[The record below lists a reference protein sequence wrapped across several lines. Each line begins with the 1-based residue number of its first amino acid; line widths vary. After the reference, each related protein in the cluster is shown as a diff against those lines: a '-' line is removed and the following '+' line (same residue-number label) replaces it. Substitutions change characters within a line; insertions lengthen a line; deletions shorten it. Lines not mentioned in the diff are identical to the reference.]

1 MKYFNIKFLFISLF
15 IFHGL
20 KISANVFEGYTLF
33 TNGNSQGA
41 TTYLINNNY
50 EIINSWEHS
59 SGVMG
64 ITYLFPDSTLLV
76 PLQVENPFM
85 TSLGPEGG
93 WFQKLDWYGNVKWEY
108 YYYTQ
113 NFQPHHDI
121 EPLPNGNFLVI
132 GWERKTEEETLNIGR
147 IQTNGEFW
155 PLKIVE
161 IDPIGQDSGQVVWEW
176 KIWDHL
182 IQDADSTLSNFGPIS
197 DHPDLI
203 NVNLGNMPQNNH
215 DWLHT
220 NSIDYNEMYDQIVF
234 SSRRLDEFFVID
246 HSTTTDQAAG
256 DSGGISG
263 KGGNILYRWGNPQN
277 YGRGTENDRML
288 NAQHGVNWVPINY
301 PGGNNILI
309 FNNNPSGTS
318 DGNSIVIELVPPMEE
333 NGQYFIS
340 PGSAFGPSEYYWSFG
355 GDSSFFSNIQSGAFR
370 LPNGNTIVTV
380 TEENYLFEVDSD
392 LQIVWEYFLDTDQ
405 NLTGVTARAKKYE
418 PNYFHFHVG
427 DINYNYEIELFD
439 LLLMVEIINDNYIFL
454 GNADLNQD
462 GTIDEEDINLLIDQ
476 ILQF

>member
-15 IFHGL
+15 IIHGL

-33 TNGNSQGA
+33 TNGDSQGA
-41 TTYLINNNY
+41 TTYLINNNH
-50 EIINSWEHS
+50 EIINSWEHP
-59 SGVMG
+59 SGVMST
-64 ITYLFPDSTLLV
+64 TYLFPDSTLLV

-108 YYYTQ
+108 YHYHQ

-147 IQTNGEFW
+147 IQTSGEFW

-176 KIWDHL
+176 RIWDHL
-182 IQDADSTLSNFGPIS
+182 IQDADSTLPNFGPIS

-203 NVNLGNMPQNNH
+203 NVNLGNMPQDHH

-340 PGSAFGPSEYYWSFG
+340 PGSAFGPSVFGNVIWEQMCVIKHAFDPNNQMNPGKVAPGVVGGYLHSITTKTRGECDESIAPLPILSNSKLCDGNSECDDDEYCY
-355 GDSSFFSNIQSGAFR
+355 QAV
-370 LPNGNTIVTV
+370 LPEIVV
-380 TEENYLFEVDSD
+380 LHKPPLS
-392 LQIVWEYFLDTDQ
+392 
-405 NLTGVTARAKKYE
+405 
-418 PNYFHFHVG
+418 VG
-427 DINYNYEIELFD
+427 YCLACC
-439 LLLMVEIINDNYIFL
+439 
-454 GNADLNQD
+454 G
-462 GTIDEEDINLLIDQ
+462 
-476 ILQF
+476 

>member
-1 MKYFNIKFLFISLF
+1 M
-15 IFHGL
+15 
-20 KISANVFEGYTLF
+20 FEGYTLF
-33 TNGNSQGA
+33 TNGNIQGA
-41 TTYLINNNY
+41 TTYLISNNY
-50 EIINSWEHS
+50 EVINSWEHP
-59 SGVMG
+59 SGVMSV
-64 ITYLFPDSTLLV
+64 TYLFPDSTLLV

-93 WFQKLDWYGNVKWEY
+93 WFQKLDWNGNVMWEFY
-108 YYYTQ
+108 YYHQ

-121 EPLPNGNFLVI
+121 EPLTNGNFLVI
-132 GWERKTEEETLNIGR
+132 GWERKTEEAILNIGR
-147 IQTNGEFW
+147 VQTNGEFW
-155 PLKIVE
+155 LLKIVE
-161 IDPIGQDSGQVVWEW
+161 IDPIGQDSGQIVWEW
-176 KIWDHL
+176 RIWDHL
-182 IQDADSTLSNFGPIS
+182 IQDVDSTLSNFGSIS

-203 NVNLGNMPQNNH
+203 NVNLGNMPQDHH

-246 HSTTTDQAAG
+246 HSTTTEQATG

-277 YGRGTENDRML
+277 YERGTENDRIL

-355 GDSSFFSNIQSGAFR
+355 GD
-370 LPNGNTIVTV
+370 
-380 TEENYLFEVDSD
+380 
-392 LQIVWEYFLDTDQ
+392 
-405 NLTGVTARAKKYE
+405 
-418 PNYFHFHVG
+418 
-427 DINYNYEIELFD
+427 
-439 LLLMVEIINDNYIFL
+439 
-454 GNADLNQD
+454 
-462 GTIDEEDINLLIDQ
+462 
-476 ILQF
+476 